1 MSYIRFK
8 HKLRQRLPEKIRFA
22 TVCRKCKTAN
32 VIKKCTTCK
41 IEEAFL
47 WSKPY

>member
-8 HKLRQRLPEKIRFA
+8 HKLRQRLPEKIRYA
-22 TVCRKCKTAN
+22 TVCRKCKTP
-32 VIKKCTTCK
+32 VVTKRCDTCK
-41 IEEAFL
+41 IEQAVW